1 MEYINEGAL
10 GYIFLFALV
19 ITAIISWG
27 IAELS
32 SRGETSITVKTV
44 AVYALSIF
52 FGGWLFGSIVW
63 YILWF
68 IFIRNNQLF

>member
-32 SRGETSITVKTV
+32 SRGDTSITVKTV

-63 YILWF
+63 YILWL
-68 IFIRNNQLF
+68 IFIKNNQLF